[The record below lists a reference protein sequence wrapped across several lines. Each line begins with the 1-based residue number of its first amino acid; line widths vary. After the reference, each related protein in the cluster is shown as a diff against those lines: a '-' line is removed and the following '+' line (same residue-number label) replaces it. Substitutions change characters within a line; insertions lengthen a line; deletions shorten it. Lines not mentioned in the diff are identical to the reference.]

1 MQVFSGE
8 EEVKA
13 EESEGE
19 GSEMPEGEDITY
31 EVGPDTHEREN
42 ELAYRLESV
51 HGKL

>member
-19 GSEMPEGEDITY
+19 GSEMAEGEDITY